1 MRSDLE
7 VMRQYYEIVLK
18 ALKERK
24 GNTPKEIVKNELKDD
39 KAKLVETLLKS
50 NGMLDL
56 SRELYEMKKRSL
68 NSNCF
73 ALEVKLVTPGLVGIG
88 SGPFKA
94 VFEVGLNLDP
104 VLGLPYYP
112 GSGIKGAVRSLVE
125 NYLDKGLV
133 DKLFGDKERSSAID
147 FMDMY
152 PIGLEGD
159 SLFKG
164 LVTNPHYYKGGELVE
179 NELEVNPVPVQHVGI
194 SEGTIF
200 GLISCIKVE
209 RLEEL
214 KELLNPEKWKGKM
227 KDLVEKIAKGNE
239 PDSLKL
245 VKLVALI
252 TIMTLKRGIAARSA
266 KGYNYFEIFDRLKFE
281 AKSLEVGR

>member
-1 MRSDLE
+1 MRPDLE
-7 VMRQYYEIVLK
+7 VMKQYHEIVLK

-24 GNTPKEIVKNELKDD
+24 GDTPKDIVKNKLKDD
-39 KAKLVETLLKS
+39 KVKLIETILKS

-68 NSNCF
+68 KNNCF

-104 VLGLPYYP
+104 LLGLPYYP
-112 GSGIKGAVRSLVE
+112 GSGIKGAVRSFVE

-133 DKLFGDKERSSAID
+133 DKLFGDKEGSSAID

-164 LVTNPHYYKGGELVE
+164 LVTNPHYYKGGELVRD
-179 NELEVNPVPVQHVGI
+179 ELEVNPTPVPHVGI

-214 KELLNPEKWKGKM
+214 KELLNAEKWKGRM
-227 KDLVEKIAKGNE
+227 KDIVERIAKGNE

-252 TIMTLKRGIAARSA
+252 TIMTLKSGIAARSA
-266 KGYNYFEIFDRLKFE
+266 KGYNYFEIFDTLKFE
-281 AKSLEVGR
+281 TKSLEVGR